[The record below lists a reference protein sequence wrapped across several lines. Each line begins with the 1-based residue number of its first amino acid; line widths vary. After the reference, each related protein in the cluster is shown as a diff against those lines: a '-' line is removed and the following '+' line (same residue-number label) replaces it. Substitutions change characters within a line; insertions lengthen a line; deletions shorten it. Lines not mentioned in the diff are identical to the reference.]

1 MLRVA
6 GPLYN
11 PAEVAGGGAPS
22 LQAPEQ
28 IARAKIDRLLAE
40 AGWVLQDRDG
50 FDRTA
55 ALGVAVREFSLP
67 AGFCILKRKGPQRI
81 S

>member
-1 MLRVA
+1 M
-6 GPLYN
+6 
-11 PAEVAGGGAPS
+11 
-22 LQAPEQ
+22 QAPEQ

-55 ALGVAVREFSLP
+55 TLGVVVRGFPGYCDYLLLLV
-67 AGFCILKRKGPQRI
+67 AGKAAGVIEAKKTGAILG
-81 S
+81 